1 MNGHVDPFAVTA
13 DAFVGACFP
22 SLLRWRRP
30 HDPHFLRA
38 FCTEQRPRVGVDDLV
53 LQMMLYG
60 HDDFPPRAGKKD
72 NGHHASSDGR
82 VASV

>member
-1 MNGHVDPFAVTA
+1 
-13 DAFVGACFP
+13 
-22 SLLRWRRP
+22 
-30 HDPHFLRA
+30 
-38 FCTEQRPRVGVDDLV
+38 
-53 LQMMLYG
+53 MMLYG